1 MRTSIVGALLVAAA
15 LGVAACG
22 GGGGGY
28 GATAAVPAGVTPA
41 LTATPG
47 TTTLGEV
54 ALAGGPGF
62 VATSGF
68 TAYILSNDTTAS
80 IACTVASGC
89 TGFWPPIAPP
99 AGVVLSTGFTSFT
112 RPDTNTAQLAY
123 NGHPLYLYYLDSGP
137 AQTNGNNIVSY
148 GGTWTIARP

>member
-1 MRTSIVGALLVAAA
+1 MRTLIAGCVLLAAA
-15 LGVAACG
+15 LGIAGCG

-28 GATAAVPAGVTPA
+28 GAAAAPAGVTPA
-41 LTATPG
+41 PTATPG

-54 ALAGGPGF
+54 PLLGSPGF

-68 TAYILSNDTTAS
+68 TTYILSNDTTTS

-99 AGVVLSTGFTSFT
+99 VGAALSAGFTSFT
-112 RPDTNTAQLAY
+112 RADTNTAQLAY

-137 AQTNGNNIVSY
+137 AQANGNNIVSY
-148 GGTWTIARP
+148 GGTWTITRP